1 MKNSIGSLAALA
13 AFAAPALS
21 HATPPESDVRAAD
34 FENVTLSYVSSTPIN
49 FDIDGDS
56 TTDFYIYA
64 NNSTSIRLF
73 LNSPTQMTFG
83 PVALGEVFET
93 GVELLTTNTPIFS
106 GFDGYYGF
114 SFVSGVDDL
123 VHAAW
128 VHLDLSGATP
138 VVVNGAWEAESYYQ
152 SITVGAIPEPSATA
166 ALAGAGALV
175 GAFALRRRRV
185 S

>member
-13 AFAAPALS
+13 AFAAPSLVN
-21 HATPPESDVRAAD
+21 ATLPDSDVRAAN
-34 FENVTLSYVSSTPIN
+34 FENVTLSYVSFTPIN

-56 TTDFYIYA
+56 TADFYIYA

-73 LNSPTQMTFG
+73 LNSPTQMTSA

-93 GVELLTTNTPIFS
+93 IDALVTTSMPVFT

-114 SFVSGVDDL
+114 SFVSGLDSQ

-138 VVVNGAWEAESYYQ
+138 VVVNGGWEAESYYQ
-152 SITVGAIPEPSATA
+152 SITAGAIPEPSATA
-166 ALAGAGALV
+166 ALAGAGALA
-175 GAFALRRRRV
+175 GASALRRRRV